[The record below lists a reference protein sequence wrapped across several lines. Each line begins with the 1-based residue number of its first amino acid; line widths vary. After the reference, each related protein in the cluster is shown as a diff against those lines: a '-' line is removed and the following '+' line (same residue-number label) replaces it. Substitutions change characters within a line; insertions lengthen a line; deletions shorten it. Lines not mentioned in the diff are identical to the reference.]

1 MIVQTKVTFKEY
13 IKLLFRLAYK
23 RLVMRL
29 LVAVAALLMLWVIFY
44 YLDIFNLPKPIIYQ
58 YITLILIV
66 VVQPAIIFA
75 TVWRN
80 YHSSNH
86 LRETLQMEIL
96 PDELSVE
103 GESFYLKV
111 QWEKLF
117 KIVEN
122 PKYFLMYQNNLS
134 AIMIPKKD
142 MTKDEINRV
151 KLILKDLKIIPV
163 QLENK

>member
-23 RLVMRL
+23 RTVMRL
-29 LVAVAALLMLWVIFY
+29 LVAAAILLMLWIIFY
-44 YLDIFNLPKPIIYQ
+44 YLDFFDLPEPIIYQ
-58 YITLILIV
+58 YITLILII
-66 VVQPAIIFA
+66 VVQPIIIFA

-96 PDELSVE
+96 PDDLSVE

-117 KIVEN
+117 KIVET
-122 PKYFLMYQNNLS
+122 PDYFLMYQNNLS
-134 AIMIPKKD
+134 AIMLPKKD
-142 MTKDEINRV
+142 LSRDEMNEI
-151 KLILKDLKIIPV
+151 KAILNNLKTVPV
-163 QLENK
+163 HLEDI